1 MKDWQTAY
9 LILLLVSCSW
19 YYCCTVQYQEDVGI
33 SPGALKCAALCE
45 TKCTHTY
52 THIAIHL
59 ANSAEGHLE
68 VV

>member
-1 MKDWQTAY
+1 MRDWQTAY

-19 YYCCTVQYQEDVGI
+19 YYCCTVQYQETGT
-33 SPGALKCAALCE
+33 SLGALKCTALCE
-45 TKCTHTY
+45 TICARTY
-52 THIAIHL
+52 AHIHL